1 MIVCTKKKDEKWL
14 TALMLDDEVFAGCSE
29 DGIEKKVL
37 VAYVR
42 NILCSPDFTV
52 IAPVVGKMVHTFQR
66 KTGVMYEIH
75 TAIRRDCGIPG
86 KERVRLTREAC
97 AWMIKNRGVR
107 KFITHVPADNRA
119 AGIYAVACGLER
131 VGVVTKCI
139 RKNGVL
145 LDMTLYQSKDED
157 IEQVLG
163 GM

>member
-1 MIVCTKKKDEKWL
+1 MRVCTKKNDEKWI
-14 TALMLDDEVFAGCSE
+14 TCLMQEDEIFAGSSE
-29 DGIEKKVL
+29 DGIDRKVL

-42 NILCSPDFTV
+42 NILRSPDFTV
-52 IAPVVGKMVHTFQR
+52 IAPVVGKMIHTFQR
-66 KTGVMYEIH
+66 RTGVMYEIH
-75 TAIRRDCGIPG
+75 TAIRRNCGIPG

-97 AWMIKNRGVR
+97 TWMIKNYGVR
-107 KFITHVPADNRA
+107 KIITHVPADNRA